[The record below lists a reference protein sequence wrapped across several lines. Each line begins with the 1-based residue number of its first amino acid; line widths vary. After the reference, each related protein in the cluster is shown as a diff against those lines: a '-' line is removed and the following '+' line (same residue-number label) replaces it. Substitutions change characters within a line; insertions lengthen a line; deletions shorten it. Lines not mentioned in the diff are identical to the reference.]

1 MSLSRRRAWRSPASI
16 PVRRNSFLESCPV
29 SATRVFSRSLLPSPV
44 LTSSTSSASKP
55 SSLSRRRRSAIRYR
69 CSSGLQDL
77 LAGQLLPQRLVPA
90 PELLGDLQRLHV
102 GREQLARLQVEQLA
116 VDPLDGQLDVPLP
129 LPVGQLRV
137 LLAGLRVDQVRL
149 QRARV
154 VPEQRV
160 GQRAVAPE
168 EPGQVQ
174 PDQQLD
180 QRVEQPVGRLQ
191 APGVGEDRPV
201 GGRVAEEPGDQ
212 DRVLVAAPGPVP
224 VDRDADHLHGRDA
237 ELGQRPEQPVL
248 APGQPLAELLEGVQD
263 AVVVDE
269 ADHVPGDAPLPDLDQ
284 PLVPPVRE
292 RLGPWQREQAGRVV
306 SGGSEDE
313 PHRRPRSRYASSWA
327 GAMLAP
333 LITTATRS
341 PGAGL

>member
-1 MSLSRRRAWRSPASI
+1 MSLSRRLAWRSPASI

-44 LTSSTSSASKP
+44 LISSNLVRVEAELVEP
-55 SSLSRRRRSAIRYR
+55 AQAVGDPVALLL
-69 CSSGLQDL
+69 GFQDL

-116 VDPLDGQLDVPLP
+116 VEPLDGEFHVPLP
-129 LPVGQLRV
+129 LPVGQLRM

-154 VPEQRV
+154 VPEQGV

-168 EPGQVQ
+168 KARQVQ

-191 APGVGEDRPV
+191 APGVGEDGPV
-201 GGRVAEEPGDQ
+201 GGRIAEEPGNQ
-212 DRVLVAAPGPVP
+212 DRVLVAVSGTVP

-237 ELGQRPEQPVL
+237 ELGQRPEQPVF
-248 APGQPLAELLEGVQD
+248 APRQPLAQLLEGVQGV
-263 AVVVDE
+263 VVVDE
-269 ADHVPGDAPLPDLDQ
+269 TDHVPGDAPLPDLDQ
-284 PLVPPVRE
+284 PLVPPLRE
-292 RLGPWQREQAGRVV
+292 RFGPRQREQAGRVV
-306 SGGSEDE
+306 GGRSEDE
-313 PHRRPRSRYASSWA
+313 PHRRPGHATSRA
-327 GAMLAP
+327 GREP
-333 LITTATRS
+333 CWPR
-341 PGAGL
+341 